1 MIETFRPPAHK
12 SAMRASGKIGV
23 ALLALAAIAAGTI
36 AYEEHLALVELRAT
50 APDPAE
56 RERLR
61 QAAWDAQ
68 RHIKEL
74 EAKLA
79 AGAGAGT
86 PGAPATASEQQ
97 NRALGEYASDMI
109 ARIDDPEVR
118 RLMDV
123 VQRGQIVQRFAALFK
138 TLKLSPEKLAE
149 FEELLAERQNAGT
162 DVLIAAS
169 QQGINPMQN
178 PDQFRQMVQ
187 DAQGAIDT
195 KIQSTLGADDYAQF
209 QTFQQTQ
216 TQRAVVNQL
225 QQNLSFTDTPLTDAQ
240 KTQMNQLVAQ
250 SPSAGQNGGVID
262 DSLISQSQGVLS
274 PPQLQVLQ
282 NLQQTQQANQQLQRM
297 MAQGRAGDG
306 GGR

>member
-1 MIETFRPPAHK
+1 MQ
-12 SAMRASGKIGV
+12 ASGKIGA
-23 ALLALAAIAAGTI
+23 ALLALAAIAAGTV

-68 RHIKEL
+68 RHVKEL

-79 AGAGAGT
+79 AGAGA
-86 PGAPATASEQQ
+86 PGAPADAGEQQ
-97 NRALGEYASDMI
+97 NRALGAYASDLI

-123 VQRGQIVQRFAALFK
+123 VQRGQIVGRFAALFK
-138 TLKLSPEKLAE
+138 ALKLSPEKLAE
-149 FEELLAERQNAGT
+149 FEDLLAERQNAGT

-187 DAQGAIDT
+187 DAQGAIDA
-195 KIQSTLGADDYAQF
+195 KIQATLGPDDYSQF

-225 QQNLSFTDTPLTDAQ
+225 QQNLSFTDTPLTEAQ

-250 SPSAGQNGGVID
+250 SPSAGQNGGAID
-262 DSLISQSQGVLS
+262 DNLVSQAQGFLS
-274 PPQLQVLQ
+274 APQVQVLQ
-282 NLQQTQQANQQLQRM
+282 SLQQTQQANQQLQRL

-306 GGR
+306 GGPPAR